1 MRRRFHFLTFFGGA
15 LLGGCFQADVPASYI
30 APYDAGP
37 IDPAFLPEP
46 VDAGPG
52 VGEPDA
58 GSLSF
63 EVMTAAVG
71 GRFAPRNVGAIWIE
85 TEQGQFIKTLEV
97 WAQTRARYL
106 RRFQAASGGDTTDA
120 ITSATL
126 KKHEPHAVTWNL
138 TDKNRQL
145 VMDGNYRVVL
155 ELTDKNGTGASH
167 EVPFTLGMGPLLLM
181 PADTAQFK
189 QMQLRL
195 EQ

>member
-1 MRRRFHFLTFFGGA
+1 MRKRLRLLTFCGSA

-30 APYDAGP
+30 PPYDAGP

-46 VDAGPG
+46 LDAG
-52 VGEPDA
+52 VAKLDA
-58 GSLSF
+58 GSLRF
-63 EVMTAAVG
+63 EVMTAPVG

-138 TDKNRQL
+138 TDKDRQL
-145 VMDGNYRVVL
+145 VMDGNYRVAL

-167 EVPFTLGMGPLLLM
+167 EVPFMLGTGPLLLT